1 MWLYLI
7 LINLTRGTIMQHIK
21 EVSITID
28 YQLYNKLLQT
38 FELNNQD
45 DVDACIGSFIEER
58 IDEQLTLDAMR
69 EVA

>member
-1 MWLYLI
+1 
-7 LINLTRGTIMQHIK
+7 MQHIK
-21 EVSITID
+21 ELSITID

-69 EVA
+69 EVAWIE

>member
-1 MWLYLI
+1 
-7 LINLTRGTIMQHIK
+7 MQHIK
-21 EVSITID
+21 QLSITID

-45 DVDACIGSFIEER
+45 DVDACISSFIEER

>member
-1 MWLYLI
+1 
-7 LINLTRGTIMQHIK
+7 MQHIK
-21 EVSITID
+21 QLSITID